1 MKYKTYS
8 PFIYRLKR
16 PQNPKTLSVFGAG
29 LIAMLIL
36 MPIIKVSAATISK
49 VTTPFMYT
57 FNDPGVLNEAGT
69 PELSGSPYWWISSGG
84 QLIVKSGTG
93 QSLQGNTPTSN
104 KWNLAYAKSNPIE
117 TDNGSHPQNLF
128 SMFARTKIL
137 DSDQSVT
144 FKINQ
149 DNLTNSA
156 NRNPWNG
163 VLLVSRWQDNGNF
176 YYSGIRVDGHVII
189 KKKVNGTYKTLVE
202 TSLLTGTW
210 NATSNPDLIPKNT
223 WIKIRNVT
231 YTDSSGATHIQ
242 LYTDLNQSGNW
253 KLATEVVDTSSSINT
268 PGLSG
273 IRSDFMDIE
282 LDNYSLSSA
291 TPVASPVVT
300 PVISPV
306 ITSTT
311 TTTVTPTV
319 TTTLFSDSF
328 SQYPDGLITNEYA
341 FWNSTD
347 SKSVQ
352 STNWQLDSGSLFA
365 VGGTGWTGIPNDIS
379 PNPLST
385 NGNNSSIFRL
395 VTKQS
400 NFGDVSVNFDLLN
413 QGLNSSP
420 STPAVS
426 WDGVHIFL
434 RYQSEY
440 NLYYTSINRRDN
452 TVIIKKKIPGGPSNN
467 GTYYELSR
475 YTAHA
480 VPYNTWQNVTATV
493 KNNADGSVTI
503 SLYADGKLLVSTI
516 DNGTIGGAPIR
527 NAGKVGMRG
536 DNANLKI
543 KNFTVKSI

>member
-1 MKYKTYS
+1 MKYKRYS
-8 PFIYRLKR
+8 SFIYKLKR
-16 PQNPKTLSVFGAG
+16 EQNPKTLNVFSIV

-36 MPIIKVSAATISK
+36 LPTVKAGATTVSK
-49 VTTPFMYT
+49 VTIPFVYT
-57 FNDPGVLNEAGT
+57 FSSDGVLNESAT
-69 PELSGSPYWWISSGG
+69 ADQSGSPYWWVSSGG
-84 QLIVKSGTG
+84 QLVVKSGTG
-93 QSLQGNTPTSN
+93 QSLQGNIPPSN

-137 DSDQSVT
+137 DSDQSTSV
-144 FKINQ
+144 KINQ
-149 DNLTNSA
+149 DNLTNFA

-163 VLLVSRWQDNGNF
+163 VFLVSRWQDNNNF
-176 YYSGIRVDGHVII
+176 YYSGIRADGHAII
-189 KKKVNGTYKTLVE
+189 KKKINGVYKTLSE
-202 TSLLTGTW
+202 TTLLSGTW
-210 NATSNPDLIPKNT
+210 DAKSNPDLIPQNT

-231 YTDSSGATHIQ
+231 YTDSNGLTHIQ
-242 LYTDLNQSGNW
+242 LYTDLNLSGNW
-253 KLATEVVDTSSSINT
+253 KLVADVTDNTTSIKS

-273 IRSDFMDIE
+273 IRSDFMDVEI
-282 LDNYSLSSA
+282 DNYSLTTVTGS
-291 TPVASPVVT
+291 TT
-300 PVISPV
+300 PVIPPI

-311 TTTVTPTV
+311 TPITPQTTNL
-319 TTTLFSDSF
+319 LFSDSF

-341 FWNSTD
+341 FWNTTD
-347 SKSVQ
+347 SKSIQ
-352 STNWQLDSGSLFA
+352 SANWQMDSGSLFA
-365 VGGTGWTGIPNDIS
+365 IGGMGWTGIPNDIS

-385 NGNNSSIFRL
+385 NGNDSSVFRL
-395 VTKQS
+395 VTRQS

-440 NLYYTSINRRDN
+440 NLYYASVNRRDN
-452 TVIIKKKIPGGPSNN
+452 TVIIKKKVPGGPSNN

-475 YTAHA
+475 YVAHS
-480 VPYNTWQNVTATV
+480 VPYNTWQNITATV
-493 KNNADGSVTI
+493 KNNSDGTVTI
-503 SLYADGKLLVSTI
+503 SLYAEGKLISSAV
-516 DNGTIGGAPIR
+516 DNGTIGGQPIR
-527 NAGKVGMRG
+527 SAGKVGIRG